1 MKIPISNFESEKNS
15 WVYSEGHDRKL
26 PKPLP
31 CIFHIWLCNHFLLL
45 SGSRYCHVYPP
56 RYRLIFQ
63 GLVWGWKRETPY
75 SYQTTFW
82 PLQMIY
88 RVLMISFG
96 LYIFYLY
103 TVYTT
108 FTTGI
113 PSPKQAHY
121 EKKTGGIWSPLLWYG
136 YIQRLSPYETLVGT
150 RYVFKFLVPKIY
162 RYWRIWSVGG

>member
-56 RYRLIFQ
+56 IPSNFSRSCFRL
-63 GLVWGWKRETPY
+63 ETWNTLFLSNNVLAPSNDLSCSHDIIY
-75 SYQTTFW
+75 SF
-82 PLQMIY
+82 
-88 RVLMISFG
+88 S

-103 TVYTT
+103 RLYDLHHRHSISQTSSLRKKNWGDLIPTPMVWLYPKVVPLWDACGYTIC
-108 FTTGI
+108 G
-113 PSPKQAHY
+113 
-121 EKKTGGIWSPLLWYG
+121 
-136 YIQRLSPYETLVGT
+136 
-150 RYVFKFLVPKIY
+150 
-162 RYWRIWSVGG
+162 